1 MIKIRGFV
9 TSSQPETGFINP
21 RVQVL
26 FFVKLR
32 IATVF
37 YYNSFGIHFNLMDRV
52 SIIIPVLNE
61 ATCLERTLRQLS
73 ILNPPAWEVLVVDGG
88 SQDDTVAIALAT
100 ATRVIV
106 SSMPGRSVQMN
117 LGAQTATGEILC
129 FLHAD
134 TLVPDDIV
142 TVIQNTL
149 SDAEIVGGGFIS
161 LMAGSQHTRWGF
173 SLHNYLKTYYAPL
186 LFRPHL
192 FVKGLRLLFGDQVI
206 FCRRTDFWEC
216 DGFDAALPIMEEA
229 DLCLKLVRR
238 GKIKLVNRIVQSS
251 DRRVAHWGEVKA
263 TAIYLAIGFLW
274 GFGVSAKY
282 LKQFYED
289 IR

>member
-1 MIKIRGFV
+1 L
-9 TSSQPETGFINP
+9 S
-21 RVQVL
+21 
-26 FFVKLR
+26 

-37 YYNSFGIHFNLMDRV
+37 DYNTFGINFNQMQRV
-52 SIIIPVLNE
+52 SIIIPTLNE

-88 SQDDTVAIALAT
+88 SQDETVAIPYGIAALHALSA
-100 ATRVIV
+100 ATRVI
-106 SSMPGRSVQMN
+106 SSSIAGRSVQMN
-117 LGAQTATGEILC
+117 LGAQAATGEILC

-142 TVIQNTL
+142 AVIQKTL

-161 LMAGSQHTRWGF
+161 LMAGSQQTRWGF

-192 FVKGLRLLFGDQVI
+192 FLKGLRLLFGDQVI

-216 DGFDAALPIMEEA
+216 DGFDVTLPIMEEA
-229 DLCLKLVRR
+229 DLCLKLVRWGR
-238 GKIKLVNRIVQSS
+238 LKLVNRVVESS
-251 DRRVAHWGEVKA
+251 DRRVANWGEFKA

-274 GFGVSAKY
+274 GFGVSPRY

>member
-1 MIKIRGFV
+1 M
-9 TSSQPETGFINP
+9 N
-21 RVQVL
+21 
-26 FFVKLR
+26 
-32 IATVF
+32 
-37 YYNSFGIHFNLMDRV
+37 FNQMNRV
-52 SIIIPVLNE
+52 SIIIPTLNE

-73 ILNPPAWEVLVVDGG
+73 ILDPPAWEVLVVDGG
-88 SQDDTVAIALAT
+88 SQDETVAIALASKT
-100 ATRVIV
+100 PVI
-106 SSMPGRSVQMN
+106 SSTIAQRSVQMN
-117 LGAQTATGEILC
+117 LGAQTATGDILC

-142 TVIQNTL
+142 AVIQKTL
-149 SDAEIVGGGFIS
+149 SDRKIVGGGFIS
-161 LMAGSQHTRWGF
+161 LMAGSHQTRWGF

-192 FVKGLRLLFGDQVI
+192 FFKGLRLLFGDQVI

-216 DGFDAALPIMEEA
+216 AGFDAALPIMEEA

-238 GKIKLVNRIVQSS
+238 GRLKLVNRVVESS
-251 DRRVAHWGEVKA
+251 DRRVANWGEFKA
-263 TAIYLAIGFLW
+263 TAIYVSIGFLW
-274 GFGVSAKY
+274 GFGVSPRY